1 MRSERIHNAI
11 EKARDWVRP
20 LVFLPNV
27 TPFKQ
32 LFSSEIFPWAFV
44 YSLRKNMSLPLGY
57 ILFLAYMVLSAIY
70 IYSTGVG
77 FMVPVRAFFAL
88 LNATLIFFV
97 IIGSEDLEYEKIKK
111 VFLWVFAINVI
122 ISIVQYLAVFPG
134 FLTPFMRLFIDRFT
148 DQPHGAGRG
157 VAALFAEPSYAS
169 FAIHYFFA
177 FAMFHYKVE
186 AKSVLGYMA
195 LLGLIIFDVFIIRS
209 ITGLVMVAVYFL
221 SLQRWKY
228 LWRGAILFVVLGL
241 VVIYLSKK
249 FGETPRALEFMYD
262 LIYNQEYKDPMPFL
276 LNESGFRII
285 SVWASYTYGF
295 THPLGSGIG
304 GWVIASLQSMD
315 DIGVPATEIGFF
327 AEFSGGEFDGV
338 RPTSFVA
345 DLFLEMGWVG
355 FVVFILAFYRFMFSK
370 NLFSHV
376 QSRPIAVL
384 FLFNLFVVGTIGDP
398 LPFVFLAMVYRG
410 MMPHETEKA
419 LAA

>member
-1 MRSERIHNAI
+1 MLGDQFKNAV
-11 EKARDWVRP
+11 EKARSIIRP

-44 YSLRKNMSLPLGY
+44 YSLRKNMTLPIGY
-57 ILFLAYMVLSAIY
+57 LVFLMYMLLSAVY
-70 IYSTGVG
+70 IFSTGVG

-97 IIGSEDLEYEKIKK
+97 IIRSEDKEFQQLKQ
-111 VFLWVFAINVI
+111 VFLWIFVINIVV
-122 ISIVQYLAVFPG
+122 SILQYLAIFPS
-134 FLTPFMRLFIDRFT
+134 FITPVVRIFIDRFV
-148 DQPHGAGRG
+148 DEPHGAGRG
-157 VAALFAEPSYAS
+157 VPALFAEPSYAS

-186 AKSVLGYMA
+186 AKSVLGYLA
-195 LLGLIIFDVFIIRS
+195 LLGLIIFDIFIIRS
-209 ITGLVMVAVYFL
+209 ITGLVMVTVYFL
-221 SLQRWKY
+221 SLQQWKY
-228 LWRGAILFVVLGL
+228 IWRGAVILVVLGL
-241 VVIYLSKK
+241 IVIYLSKR
-249 FGETPRALEFMYD
+249 FGETPRAIEFLYD

-285 SVWASYTYGF
+285 SVWASYVYGF

-304 GWVIASLQSMD
+304 GWVLASLQSMD

-345 DLFLEMGWVG
+345 DLFLEMGWIG
-355 FVVFILAFYRFMFSK
+355 FLVFILAFYRFIFSK
-370 NLFSHV
+370 TLFSNV
-376 QSRPIAVL
+376 ESRPIAVL

-398 LPFVFLAMVYRG
+398 LPFIFLAMVYRG
-410 MMPHETEKA
+410 MSGIETEK
-419 LAA
+419 LATS